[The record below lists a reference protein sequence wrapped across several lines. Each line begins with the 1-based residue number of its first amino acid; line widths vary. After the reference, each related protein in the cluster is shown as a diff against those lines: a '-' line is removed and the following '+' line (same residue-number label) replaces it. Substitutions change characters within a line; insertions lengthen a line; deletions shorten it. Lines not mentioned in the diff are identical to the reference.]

1 MTIRELA
8 YQKRRMFYMYD
19 NRDKVM
25 SYLDKL
31 IDDMQKHREEC
42 SSRIKLFCKDC
53 RVLDR
58 RRTGIMNTIMFI
70 AKDDDLAKRW
80 KE

>member
-1 MTIRELA
+1 
-8 YQKRRMFYMYD
+8 MYD

-31 IDDMQKHREEC
+31 IDDMQKHQEEC
-42 SSRIKLFCKDC
+42 SSRIKLFCNDC
-53 RVLDR
+53 RVLNR
-58 RRTGIMNTIMFI
+58 RRTGIMNAIMFI